1 MSNLTIE
8 ARASKIW
15 FDKDNMWLSLSDGRQ
30 LSVPL
35 IYLSRLH
42 NATDQQ
48 RGNYELSDDGMG
60 LHWVGIGE
68 YISVPDLLK
77 LQEVLQL
84 KESVYELTR
93 RAEEELPKI
102 LRKALQRLGEEGWFF
117 TQGMPDDFLNI
128 LRNKDENKLSEW
140 FKNFFRERLD
150 DIKQKLIDSYP
161 DRGHILQEAFE
172 AHSECK
178 YNLSV
183 PVFLAQ
189 ADGIFGETTSEK
201 QSLFI
206 AKQRKEATGKHAS
219 QILGYTANYVH
230 PLEITLPL
238 WMSEGDRAKGGGSFV
253 RLNRHQVLHGESVD
267 YGTEENS
274 LKAISL
280 LNYLHWILSQATK
293 QRPIREE

>member
-1 MSNLTIE
+1 MNNLTIE

-35 IYLSRLH
+35 DYLHRLH
-42 NATDQQ
+42 NATEQQ

-60 LHWVGIGE
+60 LHWDEIGE
-68 YISVPDLLK
+68 YINVPDLLK
-77 LQEVLQL
+77 LQEALQL
-84 KESVYELTR
+84 RESMYELTR

-117 TQGMPDDFLNI
+117 TQEMPANF
-128 LRNKDENKLSEW
+128 LRNKDETKLSEW
-140 FKNFFRERLD
+140 FKDFFRERLD
-150 DIKQKLIDSYP
+150 DIRQKLIDSYP
-161 DRGHILQEAFE
+161 DRSHIFQEAFE

-189 ADGIFGETTSEK
+189 ADGIFWETTPKK

-206 AKQRKEATGKHAS
+206 AGQREEATGKHAL
-219 QILGYTANYVH
+219 QIPGYTANYLH

-238 WMSEGDRAKGGGSFV
+238 WMS
-253 RLNRHQVLHGESVD
+253 
-267 YGTEENS
+267 
-274 LKAISL
+274 
-280 LNYLHWILSQATK
+280 
-293 QRPIREE
+293 

>member
-8 ARASKIW
+8 ARASEIW

-35 IYLSRLH
+35 DYLPRLH

-48 RGNYELSDDGMG
+48 RENYELSDDGMG
-60 LHWVGIGE
+60 LHWDGIGE

-84 KESVYELTR
+84 KESMYELTR
-93 RAEEELPKI
+93 REEEELPKI
-102 LRKALQRLGEEGWFF
+102 LRKVLQRLGEEGWFV
-117 TQGMPDDFLNI
+117 TQGGMPDDFLNI
-128 LRNKDENKLSEW
+128 LRNKDKNKLSEW
-140 FKNFFRERLD
+140 FKDFFRERLD

-161 DRGHILQEAFE
+161 DRSHILQEAFE

-189 ADGIFGETTSEK
+189 ADGIFWETTPKK
-201 QSLFI
+201 QSLFR

-219 QILGYTANYVH
+219 QILGYTANYIH

-238 WMSEGDRAKGGGSFV
+238 WMSEGDRAKGGGSFFK
-253 RLNRHQVLHGESVD
+253 LNRHQVLHGESVD

-293 QRPIREE
+293 